1 MLTINQIKD
10 VVVPIAREFGVE
22 KVYLFGSYAR
32 GEQNVDSDIDLKIET
47 GNHPLGLFRI
57 ASLEMEIEKNL
68 GKKVDVVTEG
78 GLFEQVK
85 SNIEKDQVLLYE
97 K

>member
-22 KVYLFGSYAR
+22 RVYLFGSYAR

-57 ASLEMEIEKNL
+57 AGLEMEIEKNL